1 MFRPAAPAG
10 PISSPHYHGQ
20 QSAAELQPMAVALPL
35 TGALPQA
42 VAMPLDGDL
51 PLATAITMILAVTL
65 PQAAASGKARI
76 MILKTKLQPDA
87 QA

>member
-1 MFRPAAPAG
+1 MT
-10 PISSPHYHGQ
+10 
-20 QSAAELQPMAVALPL
+20 V
-35 TGALPQA
+35 ALPQA

-51 PLATAITMILAVTL
+51 PHVTAIALPLAVTL
-65 PQAAASGKARI
+65 PQAAASGKACI